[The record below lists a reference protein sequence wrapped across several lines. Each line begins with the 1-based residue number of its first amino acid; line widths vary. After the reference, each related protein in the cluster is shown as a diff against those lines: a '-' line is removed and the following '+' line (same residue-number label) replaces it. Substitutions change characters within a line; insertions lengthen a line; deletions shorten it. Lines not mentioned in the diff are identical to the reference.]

1 MAVFADGVR
10 ILPAAVAMATQR
22 CAAATTRTLS
32 RADPV
37 ELSIGTD
44 QLGVGKHTLSV
55 VAYDSA
61 CVSGRVLASVA
72 IVVLPK
78 WLITAP
84 AHGRAAVLCRAVRAL
99 CAHCGSRQCA
109 ERHVTAFASL

>member
-1 MAVFADGVR
+1 MAIFADGVR
-10 ILPAAVAMATQR
+10 IVPAAVAATR
-22 CAAATTRTLS
+22 CEKAATTRTL
-32 RADPV
+32 RLADPV

-72 IVVLPK
+72 IEVLPK

-84 AHGRAAVLCRAVRAL
+84 AHGRLNRSAVPCRAVP

-109 ERHVTAFASL
+109 ERHVKAFAAL

>member
-1 MAVFADGVR
+1 MAIFADGVR
-10 ILPAAVAMATQR
+10 IVPAAVAATR
-22 CAAATTRTLS
+22 CEKAATTRTL
-32 RADPV
+32 RLADPV

-72 IVVLPK
+72 IEVLPK

-99 CAHCGSRQCA
+99 CSHCGSRQCA
-109 ERHVTAFASL
+109 ERHATAFAAL

>member
-1 MAVFADGVR
+1 VAIFADGVR
-10 ILPAAVAMATQR
+10 IVPAAVAATR
-22 CAAATTRTLS
+22 CEKAATTRTL
-32 RADPV
+32 RLADPV

-72 IVVLPK
+72 IEVLPK

-84 AHGRAAVLCRAVRAL
+84 AHGRLNRCAVPCRAV
-99 CAHCGSRQCA
+99 HCGSRQCA
-109 ERHVTAFASL
+109 ERHATAFAAL